1 MDILII
7 DDDPRLRDTLVRGL
21 ERAGHDARAVDG
33 GSTARAALAERPAEI
48 ILLDVMMPDEE
59 GWEVLAALRASG
71 DRTPVIFVTARD
83 AVDERVK
90 GLEAGADDYIIKP
103 FAFDELL
110 ARITAVARRHATAAP
125 LSIGPIELQPA
136 QLVAVINGRRI
147 ELSPREF
154 GLLSA
159 LVEARGETVE
169 RATLLRKVWG
179 IDFDPG
185 TNTVDV
191 HVARLRRR
199 LGPTNAGLIRTVV
212 SHGYALDIGTLTQ

>member
-21 ERAGHDARAVDG
+21 ERAGHEARAVDG
-33 GSTARAALAERPAEI
+33 GSAARAALAERPAEM

-83 AVDERVK
+83 GVDERVK

-110 ARITAVARRHATAAP
+110 ARITAVARRHATAAR
-125 LSIGPIELQPA
+125 LSIGPVELHPSI
-136 QLVAVINGRRI
+136 LVAVVHDRRI

-179 IDFDPG
+179 IEFDPG

-199 LGPTNAGLIRTVV
+199 LGPADAGLIRTVV
-212 SHGYALDIGTLTQ
+212 GHGYALDIGTLTP